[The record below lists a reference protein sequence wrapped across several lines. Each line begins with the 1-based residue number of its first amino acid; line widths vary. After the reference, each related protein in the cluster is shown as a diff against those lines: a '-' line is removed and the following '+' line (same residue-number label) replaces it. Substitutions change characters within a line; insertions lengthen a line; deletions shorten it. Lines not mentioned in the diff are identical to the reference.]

1 MQCRSLHLLLGYLRL
16 FGKRKLVHMLHS
28 PVHLSGLLAS
38 LLQISELDKSKI
50 TSLEEY
56 NSAGRC

>member
-16 FGKRKLVHMLHS
+16 FGQNKLVHLLHS
-28 PVHLSGLLAS
+28 TTHLNSLIAS
-38 LLQISELDKSKI
+38 LVQISELDKSGI

-56 NSAGRC
+56 NSAGS